1 MARVTVED
9 CLEHVENRFDLV
21 LKASERAHS
30 LELGAADPIVERDND
45 KPTVIAL
52 REIAA
57 GLLSQQAA
65 AELAK
70 AEETQA
76 DIAGSYFSDNVDQDI
91 PDLGFGDTV
100 ASGSESDIDNASPV
114 DYVVVNDEM
123 MASSLS
129 NDDDSKDSDQSTSA
143 DAAVTLDFSQ
153 YEQSKE
159 DSLKSSSTSDSD
171 TPMDFSQFEQ
181 SKDNES

>member
-21 LKASERAHS
+21 LKAAERAHN
-30 LELGAADPIVERDND
+30 LELGAADPIVEKDND

-91 PDLGFGDTV
+91 PDLGFGGTV
-100 ASGSESDIDNASPV
+100 AAASGSDIDNASPV
-114 DYVVVNDEM
+114 DYVVVNDAM
-123 MASSLS
+123 VASSLS
-129 NDDDSKDSDQSTSA
+129 DGADVKDSDQSTRP
-143 DAAVTLDFSQ
+143 DTGVTLDFAQ

-159 DSLKSSSTSDSD
+159 DSLKNSSTSDSD
-171 TPMDFSQFEQ
+171 TPMDFSQYEQ